1 MQTIK
6 KIVIFTEI
14 GLVEFYEFFFDMKV
28 EYTYFLLLK
37 FYLDILRLLVS
48 CPLMKGC
55 NYGSTLKVALS
66 GIDFW
71 SKECLKNHY
80 LCLHTKCL
88 NSI

>member
-1 MQTIK
+1 
-6 KIVIFTEI
+6 
-14 GLVEFYEFFFDMKV
+14 MKV

-55 NYGSTLKVALS
+55 NYGSTLKVASS
-66 GIDFW
+66 GTEFW
-71 SKECLKNHY
+71 SKECLKNDY

-88 NSI
+88 TSIKITGMKILSNLLIGFRQYF